1 MQAIESMDLK
11 LTIVPKKKGK
21 KTPVVSLKQSLM
33 ISHLINKH
41 QLEDCKCFSCH
52 PEKRRQIDEKPVSK
66 LSQVVFDCISRNQPW
81 EEGIFYIIP
90 PKEPVKETKQGKLP
104 YSTIY
109 NVNGSLK

>member
-52 PEKRRQIDEKPVSK
+52 HEKRRQIDETPVSK
-66 LSQVVFDCISRNQPW
+66 QLQGFLNCIARNKPW
-81 EEGIFYIIP
+81 KEGLFYIIF
-90 PKEPVKETKQGKLP
+90 PKEPDKETKQGKLP